1 MKPKDFG
8 TIAEQLRRSTVQ
20 ILNGNRG
27 ESGSGSGVIW
37 DPGGLIVTNAHV
49 MRHENARVELWDGRV
64 FPATVHS
71 RDNRRDLAA
80 LSIQTRGLPAAA
92 PGDSLALRPG
102 ELVMAVG
109 NPLGF
114 VGALTTGVVH
124 AIGPLR
130 GLGRRPWVQAA
141 VRLAPGNSGGPLA
154 DAQGS
159 VVGLNTMVVAGGL
172 ALAIPSNSVADF
184 LKRGAGVS
192 LGVTVRPV
200 NIRSNAT
207 VGQASVGLMVLE
219 IARNSPAETAS
230 LLPGDVLIA
239 ANNAAFSNVED
250 LSDAIDASA
259 GRLLVLRFQRGGNA
273 AREVAVQLNAPKT
286 AAA

>member
-8 TIAEQLRRSTVQ
+8 EIAEQLRRSTVQ

-27 ESGSGSGVIW
+27 ESGSGSGVVW
-37 DPGGLIVTNAHV
+37 DSTGLIVTNAHV
-49 MRHENARVELWDGRV
+49 IRKDNARIELWDGRV
-64 FPATVHS
+64 FPATVQS
-71 RDNRRDLAA
+71 RDDRRDIAA
-80 LSIQTRGLPAAA
+80 LHINTFGLPAAA
-92 PGDSLALRPG
+92 AGDSSGLRPG

-130 GLGRRPWVQAA
+130 GLSRRSWVQAD

-154 DAQGS
+154 DAQGR
-159 VVGLNTMVVAGGL
+159 VVGLNTMIVAGGL
-172 ALAIPSNSVADF
+172 ALAVPSNTVAEF

-200 NIRSNAT
+200 RIRSAT
-207 VGQASVGLMVLE
+207 TIGLMVLE
-219 IARNSPAETAS
+219 IERDSPAEAAS
-230 LLPGDVLIA
+230 LLPGDILIA
-239 ANNAAFSNVED
+239 ANGSAFTSFED
-250 LSDAIDASA
+250 LSDAIDAAA
-259 GRLLVLRFQRGGNA
+259 GTLLVLKFHRGSNA
-273 AREVAVQLNAPKT
+273 PREVAARLNVPKT

>member
-1 MKPKDFG
+1 MKTKNFG
-8 TIAEQLRRSTVQ
+8 EIAEQLRRSTVQ
-20 ILNGNRG
+20 ILNGDRG

-37 DPGGLIVTNAHV
+37 DSLGLIVTNAHV
-49 MRHENARVELWDGRV
+49 LRRGNARVELWDGRV

-71 RDNRRDLAA
+71 RDDRRDIAA
-80 LSIQTRGLPAAA
+80 LRINTFALPAASR
-92 PGDSLALRPG
+92 GDSSALRTG

-130 GLGRRPWVQAA
+130 GLGRRTWVQAD

-154 DAQGS
+154 DAQGR
-159 VVGLNTMVVAGGL
+159 VVGLNTMIVAGGL
-172 ALAIPSNSVADF
+172 ALAVPSNTVEEF
-184 LKRGAGVS
+184 LRRGAGVT

-200 NIRSNAT
+200 RTRA
-207 VGQASVGLMVLE
+207 GRVGLMVLE
-219 IARNSPAETAS
+219 IERGSPAEIAS
-230 LLPGDVLIA
+230 LLPGDILTA
-239 ANNAAFSNVED
+239 ANGSVFSSSED
-250 LSDAIDASA
+250 LSDAIDTAAGGVLALKFMRGSNAS
-259 GRLLVLRFQRGGNA
+259 
-273 AREVAVQLNAPKT
+273 REVAVQLKVPKT